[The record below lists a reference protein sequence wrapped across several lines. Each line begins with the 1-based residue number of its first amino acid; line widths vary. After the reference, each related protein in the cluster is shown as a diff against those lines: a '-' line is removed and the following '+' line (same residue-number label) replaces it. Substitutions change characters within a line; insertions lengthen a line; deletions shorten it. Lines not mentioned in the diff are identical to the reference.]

1 MKHIAFK
8 FKKFAALAL
17 SLGVLASLAAC
28 GGTAAPAETGSADTA
43 DTAGARTIK
52 VAVAPGFYPIT
63 YADDDGNAA
72 GYDVAVFQAVDEKL
86 DQYDF
91 TFEIAD
97 KETMNVGVQ
106 TGTYQVGI
114 NSMFKTAERLETY
127 LLPENNMGY
136 TAVGIIYRE
145 ADGPV
150 EGFQDIYDRQLTI
163 YPTNASGG
171 IKSVF
176 DKWNENHPDAQL
188 SIELLPTLS
197 VADSL
202 AAVQNGEYDVAINLI
217 PVYNLFDDDATAG
230 LAISQPVDVVP
241 TFPIINKEET
251 ELNAAVDQALGELK
265 EDGTL
270 SALSQEYFGYD
281 VFSID

>member
-1 MKHIAFK
+1 
-8 FKKFAALAL
+8 
-17 SLGVLASLAAC
+17 
-28 GGTAAPAETGSADTA
+28 
-43 DTAGARTIK
+43 
-52 VAVAPGFYPIT
+52 
-63 YADDDGNAA
+63 
-72 GYDVAVFQAVDEKL
+72 
-86 DQYDF
+86 
-91 TFEIAD
+91 
-97 KETMNVGVQ
+97 
-106 TGTYQVGI
+106 
-114 NSMFKTAERLETY
+114 
-127 LLPENNMGY
+127 MGY